1 MTVFILCLLLTVFS
15 SNVVFAKP
23 IKPLYKLPDQAAAQE
38 AVGETGTILI
48 GTAKGLFKYEGGHSA
63 LPLWTEGSVEQIV
76 RIEVPNEDGTPGEN
90 WYFRTNEGI
99 LFSSDLETFELRNN
113 GLPFLT
119 IKNYENG
126 NISFR
131 QQVHQLKDLSINP
144 LNPKQVVTATKDHV
158 YFSRDGGL
166 SWKNM
171 GSMSMRTSGMKAVAV
186 GSMPVSLKDG
196 TKTNETVIF
205 MSHPY
210 YGLSYLKPD
219 AAKPAW
225 YDVTKGF
232 EMMPTMKSPDEIA
245 DILPVV
251 KVAEDGSPYTEI
263 YLSQA
268 YIPRLYKMD
277 WPNRCGVQIYKGE
290 EPCETFDGL
299 TSVDN
304 ILVFSQIENI
314 GSLNMETNQLNGNPE
329 QLENWK
335 ECFRYAPGLAN
346 CAWIPSGYTGMGK
359 GLCLNELW
367 LLYPGS
373 VNTTYGKVA
382 DGRKAV
388 YVSAYQCR
396 LQAGID
402 KFRKIIKD
410 NNLNSLVIDMK
421 DDYGLLRYDTKDPFV
436 QSKAKI
442 TQYAVDLDHFI
453 SEFKKDNVYLIARIV
468 TFKDRNLAKI
478 GNGKYAVW
486 NYKTNQPWLGI
497 KEYEKI
503 VNEETGEETRGEP
516 IAWYDEN
523 WVDPYCQEVWEYNVA
538 IAKELIARGFDEIQF
553 DYIRFPTDGYNLAS
567 ASYRWKS
574 QGMDKESAL
583 VSFLR
588 YARQNIDA
596 PIGIDIYG
604 ANGWYRTGTRTGQ
617 DVELMAEYVDV
628 IGPMFYPSHFE
639 NAFLNYPPYADRTYR
654 IYYYGTYRNTVMA
667 RNRVIVRPWVQAF
680 YLNVSYDRQFYNKE
694 YVQKEVFGVR
704 DGGNHGYM
712 HWNNSGKY
720 DMISPD
726 ITAEDQF
733 IGTCPEADSKYRK
746 PALGS
751 AIMPQSH
758 YVEPLKADDDSKT
771 TYQRMKQRDHQDF
784 FSPMLSFPMIK
795 IK

>member
-277 WPNRCGVQIYKGE
+277 WTNRCGVQIYKGE

-567 ASYRWKS
+567 ATYRWKS

-617 DVELMAEYVDV
+617 DVELMAEYADV
-628 IGPMFYPSHFE
+628 Y
-639 NAFLNYPPYADRTYR
+639 
-654 IYYYGTYRNTVMA
+654 
-667 RNRVIVRPWVQAF
+667 
-680 YLNVSYDRQFYNKE
+680 
-694 YVQKEVFGVR
+694 
-704 DGGNHGYM
+704 
-712 HWNNSGKY
+712 
-720 DMISPD
+720 
-726 ITAEDQF
+726 
-733 IGTCPEADSKYRK
+733 
-746 PALGS
+746 
-751 AIMPQSH
+751 
-758 YVEPLKADDDSKT
+758 
-771 TYQRMKQRDHQDF
+771 
-784 FSPMLSFPMIK
+784 IK
-795 IK
+795 IFRSPIIEVITNEKQ